1 MIKWKDLPAVY
12 DRAVL
17 ALKEEMFVLDLPNE
31 RKLLSSDDDRLVL
44 TTHRVRFQAKSFAFS
59 RVTSIMLG
67 EVSACEIATTSKPWL
82 FMCALLFLLIGFYLA
97 IYRKGILWTICLF
110 VAFFCG
116 LAYLDTRRQVISVRS
131 SGGSINVP
139 TQGMGLEKATDFI
152 DQVEL
157 AKHRYFRTTVLKPPR
172 EK

>member
-1 MIKWKDLPAVY
+1 M
-12 DRAVL
+12 
-17 ALKEEMFVLDLPNE
+17 LDLPNE
-31 RKLLSSDDDRLVL
+31 RRLLSSDDDRLVL

-82 FMCALLFLLIGFYLA
+82 LMWTLLFLVIGLYLA
-97 IYRKGILWTICLF
+97 VYRNGTLWTISFF

-116 LAYLDTRRQVISVRS
+116 LAYLGTRQQVISVRS

-139 TQGMGLEKATDFI
+139 TQGMGMEKATDFI

-157 AKHRYFRTTVLKPPR
+157 AKHRYLRNDRP
-172 EK
+172 